1 MNKFSKFLEQYLLKP
16 IKASFSRFPEI
27 FVELLILALILIYD
41 NRNRI
46 FEGDYQRIIQSI
58 INPMFVLII
67 FHSAFI
73 LGVEKYNLKR
83 LNRILGGVG
92 IGLFATSYGLYY
104 FLNFGDQFNFFLTF
118 SNSAIILGGIV
129 AFVTVPYF
137 YKRANFTI
145 YLPYLLTRLLLTI
158 FYTGSLILGTIGII
172 GLADFLFRLSINSRI
187 YTDIIILFSTLIGG
201 PLFLGYLPSI
211 DKKLTKSDFGIVWKV
226 LIIRIII
233 PLSTIATLIIFA
245 YASLGRL
252 TGVYD
257 GSIFLVSAFSSLS
270 VVLVAIVLAESF
282 ETEINY
288 VKWFRKYLP
297 YPMLLLVLNLGV
309 EVILEIVEKGI
320 NVNNYFTGLFT
331 DFFLA
336 AYLLLLIKKLYQP
349 ILIPLLLSGSLLF
362 AGFTPFIGVKDW
374 TFRSISN
381 QLTTT
386 LSELNMLNN
395 NVITPRPDLPTAQK
409 DKINSILGDLSSY
422 HGFNNISYLP
432 NDFDLSKTESVFGFG
447 FFYDNRDN
455 TYLSVGTNLALGF
468 DVSGYDKVYQ
478 FNTFKNEVTIIES
491 YQLRISNNKLIVSQ
505 NNTVVAEADL
515 NNKMAELNQLNS
527 SGKFEISPSEMTV
540 NFSASKF
547 KLIITF
553 LGANVRSGPI
563 FDLESIT
570 GLLLVDE

>member
-1 MNKFSKFLEQYLLKP
+1 MNKFRNYLQQYLLKP
-16 IKASFSRFPEI
+16 IKASFNRFPEI
-27 FVELLILALILIYD
+27 FVELLVLAIILIYD
-41 NRNRI
+41 NRNRVY
-46 FEGDYQRIIQSI
+46 EGNYQQVIQSL

-67 FHSAFI
+67 YHSAFI
-73 LGVEKYNLKR
+73 LGVEKYSLKR
-83 LNRILGGVG
+83 LTRILGGLG
-92 IGLFATSYGLYY
+92 IVLFASIYGLYY
-104 FLNFGDQFNFFLTF
+104 YLNSGVQFNFFLSF
-118 SNSAIILGGIV
+118 SNSAIIIGGIV
-129 AFVTVPYF
+129 AFVSVPYF
-137 YKRANFTI
+137 YKRANYTI
-145 YLPYLLTRLLLTI
+145 YLPYLLTRLLLTV

-172 GLADFLFRLSINSRI
+172 GLADFLFQLNINSRL
-187 YTDIIILFSTLIGG
+187 YSDIIILFSTLIGG

-211 DKKLTKSDFGIVWKV
+211 DKKLMKSDFGIVWKV
-226 LIIRIII
+226 LIVRIVI

-257 GSIFLVSAFSSLS
+257 GSIFLVSAFSSLA
-270 VVLVAIVLAESF
+270 VVLVAIILAESF

-309 EVILEIVEKGI
+309 ELILEIVEKGI

-362 AGFTPFIGVKDW
+362 AGFTPYLGVKDW

-381 QLTTT
+381 QLTST
-386 LSELNMLNN
+386 LTELNMLNN
-395 NVITPRPDLPTAQK
+395 NMITPRSDLTSSQQER
-409 DKINSILGDLSSY
+409 INNLLSDLSS

-432 NDFDLSKTESVFGFG
+432 AGFDLSKTESVFGFS

-468 DVSGYDKVYQ
+468 EVSGYDKVYQ
-478 FNTFKNEVTIIES
+478 INVYKNEITTIDS
-491 YQLRISNNKLIVSQ
+491 YQVRILNNKIIVSQ
-505 NNTVVAEADL
+505 NNAVVAEADL
-515 NNKMAELNQLNS
+515 SSKMAELYQFNTT
-527 SGKFEISPSEMTV
+527 GKFEISPSEMSI
-540 NFSASKF
+540 NFSNPRF
-547 KLIITF
+547 KLIITY
-553 LGANVRSGPI
+553 LGANVRSSQN
-563 FDLESIT
+563 FDLESIN
-570 GLLLVDE
+570 GFLLIDE